1 VIYRNG
7 GEKTH
12 RWAAAATAVA
22 AAAVAVNSNSQ
33 PANSHQQHPYG
44 AAATYSSN
52 NNCNMPHATI
62 MKGPETGQRQQQQQ
76 QIQQQQQQHLAGLHK
91 CPCQTKIPSA
101 LPPVPNSSSR

>member
-1 VIYRNG
+1 LHSVG
-7 GEKTH
+7 SD
-12 RWAAAATAVA
+12 
-22 AAAVAVNSNSQ
+22 NSSQ

-76 QIQQQQQQHLAGLHK
+76 QISSSSSRSRFKCLALQQQQQHHPAAASGLAAAA
-91 CPCQTKIPSA
+91 TTSA
-101 LPPVPNSSSR
+101 SSSSNSNWPAAATAT